1 MIVDGRT
8 PPIFVLYSA
17 ICDRSLHSFAFRFV
31 RCDPPRRL
39 FFPSRL
45 ALLLCIRST
54 MSFNR
59 GVKRDA
65 FGNRGNFNR
74 SSSGGNRVGN
84 NSMGGNMGGGMSGS
98 SMSGMNPWESGMM
111 PGRGILPTPNNN
123 LSLASPQAQ
132 LAIASNLLTNLLR
145 SQQEAQPQVPSL
157 MSLGN
162 NYSGPGPNYPN
173 QQNYSSGRFNDR
185 PARHPLKNQRPQPY
199 NKMGNRARDGPA
211 GRRGPSAQQSR
222 APQSGSQRMNGNQI
236 QHRNDKS
243 SKPIPASKQN
253 QTAKK
258 EQQDVKTSD
267 SEKAEPPVPKSNDAD
282 ESEDKKH
289 DWKDEKSSEIK
300 DEKTEE
306 EKTED
311 SEKKMEK
318 SAAEDSSKEAKDEK
332 TEKENTK
339 TTGKKSEARHAE
351 SRYAEVPMNH
361 MFCHI
366 CNKHMWDGF
375 SFENHLRGRAHQ
387 LMMDKL
393 DESYKLKVDL
403 MRHELRVAEEQR
415 ELSLNNSKRR
425 GKKVSVD
432 FNVREYCTMCD
443 LNFYGTLSTHRKSEK
458 HQQLKTFL
466 HPRCFPCLK
475 EFPSRIEYDE
485 HCLTPTHMK
494 NAVQCEEQRKN
505 KKKDKLAKGEAE
517 VRTAE
522 DEEKDVSNDSKN
534 EKEEDNTN
542 AGEYEYITDIVE
554 NLIDKKFKIPSYKY
568 CRQNQIFIGKS
579 MVKEIQ
585 GFYCERCRR
594 FMLLGEDMNAHLRS
608 ITHYRSFVAE
618 VRSLTSTSPSKV
630 TPTTESK
637 ETKEAD
643 KNEKDVEDKDEC
655 DVQWKRRKISDE
667 KEDND
672 ELTEQQQNNTDNEN
686 MSPKKSD
693 GEEKYDPLEADVA
706 ESEEEE
712 NREAEEEEENAK
724 ETTTGNATNAQDAKE
739 SVDEIW
745 TDMDNDNDVEMGNL
759 IDETDEKEHEEEKS
773 TQKTERNH
781 SPQVK
786 QPRGR
791 GYGRGRGGPRARR
804 SRR

>member
-1 MIVDGRT
+1 
-8 PPIFVLYSA
+8 
-17 ICDRSLHSFAFRFV
+17 
-31 RCDPPRRL
+31 
-39 FFPSRL
+39 
-45 ALLLCIRST
+45 

-59 GVKRDA
+59 GVKRDS

-74 SSSGGNRVGN
+74 GSTGGGGGNRVGN
-84 NSMGGNMGGGMSGS
+84 NSGMGSNMGGGMSGS
-98 SMSGMNPWESGMM
+98 GGMGGMNPWEGGMM

-145 SQQEAQPQVPSL
+145 SQQESQPQQVPSL

-185 PARHPLKNQRPQPY
+185 VARHPMKNQRPQPY

-267 SEKAEPPVPKSNDAD
+267 SEKAEPPVPKSNDVD
-282 ESEDKKH
+282 ESEDKKR
-289 DWKDEKSSEIK
+289 DWKDEKNTEEAK
-300 DEKTEE
+300 VEKAEDEKM
-306 EKTED
+306 ED
-311 SEKKMEK
+311 SEKKVEK
-318 SAAEDSSKEAKDEK
+318 SAAEDSPSKEAKDASEK
-332 TEKENTK
+332 TDKENTK
-339 TTGKKSEARHAE
+339 VTGKKSEVRHAE

-387 LMMDKL
+387 LMMEKL

-485 HCLTPTHMK
+485 HCLTPAHMK

-522 DEEKDVSNDSKN
+522 DEEKDVCHDAKN
-534 EKEEDNTN
+534 EKEEDS
-542 AGEYEYITDIVE
+542 EEQEYITDIIE
-554 NLIDKKFKIPSYKY
+554 NITEKKFKIPSYKY

-579 MVKEIQ
+579 MVKEVE

-594 FMLLGEDMNAHLRS
+594 FMLLAEDMNAHLRS
-608 ITHYRSFVAE
+608 ITHYRNFVAE
-618 VRSLTSTSPSKV
+618 IKSLTSSAPAA
-630 TPTTESK
+630 ESK
-637 ETKEAD
+637 ETEQAE
-643 KNEKDVEDKDEC
+643 NEKNVEGKDEC
-655 DVQWKRRKISDE
+655 DVHWKRRKISHDE
-667 KEDND
+667 NEDND
-672 ELTEQQQNNTDNEN
+672 EPKEQENSADNAN
-686 MSPKKSD
+686 VAPKRSD
-693 GEEKYDPLEADVA
+693 GEEKYDPLEADAA

-712 NREAEEEEENAK
+712 NREAEENAKENAK
-724 ETTTGNATNAQDAKE
+724 ETTANTQGNATNTKDVKTP
-739 SVDEIW
+739 VDEMW
-745 TDMDNDNDVEMGNL
+745 TDIDNDNDTEMGNL
-759 IDETDEKEHEEEKS
+759 VDEAEEKEPVEPVEPEKPLP
-773 TQKTERNH
+773 KIERNR

-786 QPRGR
+786 QSRGR
-791 GYGRGRGGPRARR
+791 GFVRGRGGPRARR

>member
-1 MIVDGRT
+1 
-8 PPIFVLYSA
+8 
-17 ICDRSLHSFAFRFV
+17 
-31 RCDPPRRL
+31 
-39 FFPSRL
+39 
-45 ALLLCIRST
+45 

-59 GVKRDA
+59 GVKRDS

-74 SSSGGNRVGN
+74 NSGGGGNNNRLSNMG
-84 NSMGGNMGGGMSGS
+84 NSMGNNMGGGMSGGG
-98 SMSGMNPWESGMM
+98 MGGMNPWESGMM

-145 SQQEAQPQVPSL
+145 SQQEVQPQVPSL

-162 NYSGPGPNYPN
+162 NFSGPGPNYSN
-173 QQNYSSGRFNDR
+173 QQNFSSGRFNDR
-185 PARHPLKNQRPQPY
+185 PARHGLKNQRQQPY

-258 EQQDVKTSD
+258 EQQDVKTCD
-267 SEKAEPPVPKSNDAD
+267 TEKAEAPAPKSGEDV
-282 ESEDKKH
+282 EETEDKKR
-289 DWKDEKSSEIK
+289 DWKDEK
-300 DEKTEE
+300 DETEEVEGKTEE
-306 EKTED
+306 GDKTMD
-311 SEKKMEK
+311 VDTSMEK
-318 SAAEDSSKEAKDEK
+318 SAIAEETPKEASTPSPEKDA
-332 TEKENTK
+332 K

-351 SRYAEVPMNH
+351 SRYAEVPMSH

-366 CNKHMWDGF
+366 CNKHMWDGY

-387 LMMDKL
+387 LMMEKL

-505 KKKDKLAKGEAE
+505 KKKEKLAKGEAE
-517 VRTAE
+517 VRSAE
-522 DEEKDVSNDSKN
+522 DEEKDVWHDTKND
-534 EKEEDNTN
+534 KEEDS
-542 AGEYEYITDIVE
+542 GEQEYITDITE
-554 NLIDKKFKIPSYKY
+554 NMGETKFKIPSYKY
-568 CRQNQIFIGKS
+568 CRQKQIGVGKS
-579 MVKEIQ
+579 MIKEVQ

-594 FMLLGEDMNAHLRS
+594 FMLLADDMNAHLRS
-608 ITHYRSFVAE
+608 ITHYRNFLAE
-618 VRSLTSTSPSKV
+618 VKSSTSV
-630 TPTTESK
+630 AAAAESK
-637 ETKEAD
+637 EAEQSEGE
-643 KNEKDVEDKDEC
+643 KNAAQISEEFDGN
-655 DVQWKRRKISDE
+655 WKRRKTSHDDE
-667 KEDND
+667 TND
-672 ELTEQQQNNTDNEN
+672 ENNDQPNEPQESNADNAN
-686 MSPKKSD
+686 TPKKSD
-693 GEEKYDPLEADVA
+693 GEEKYDPLEADA
-706 ESEEEE
+706 ESEEDET
-712 NREAEEEEENAK
+712 NREPAPEVAPAEATQNASANGQEK
-724 ETTTGNATNAQDAKE
+724 TPI
-739 SVDEIW
+739 DEMW
-745 TDMDNDNDVEMGNL
+745 TDADADDAEMGNL
-759 IDETDEKEHEEEKS
+759 IDETDEKELRDTDYEKAAPP
-773 TQKTERNH
+773 KVERNV
-781 SPQVK
+781 SPPK
-786 QPRGR
+786 MPRGR
-791 GYGRGRGGPRARR
+791 GYARGRGGPRARR